1 MFETPKPRWDTL
13 AGRVLDDFFAQV
25 ANQLP
30 NYRSPLTVL
39 GSTPIQLC
47 LDAEFASADVDVMVF
62 AEVETLRRLAHTP
75 SSERGRYHV
84 QVCPPSLFIP
94 SPHYLQRAHMEIR
107 HGLQIVIPH
116 LMDILL
122 AKLHRSR
129 VEGQSGLVA
138 KDLRAF
144 RKVRQMLDGNPSSEQ
159 MVAELQNCEAHL
171 RTPLD
176 GTLNSFKL
184 NVLDLFEQV
193 YGRTLNIAA
202 EIAVPQPPP
211 IEIAELGLDQLDPVR
226 P

>member
-13 AGRVLDDFFAQV
+13 AGRVLDGFFERV
-25 ANQLP
+25 ADQLP
-30 NYRSPLTVL
+30 NYNAPLTIF
-39 GSTPIQLC
+39 GSAPIQLC

-62 AEVETLRRLAHTP
+62 AKVEMLRKLAHTP
-75 SSERGRYHV
+75 ASERERYHV
-84 QVCPPSLFIP
+84 QVCPPSMFIP
-94 SPHYLQRAHMEIR
+94 APHYLQRAHVETR
-107 HGLQIVIPH
+107 HGLQIVVPH

-144 RKVRQMLDGNPSSEQ
+144 RKVRQMLEDHPNSEQ
-159 MVAELQNCEAHL
+159 MVSELQNCEAYF
-171 RTPLD
+171 RAPLD

-193 YGRTLNIAA
+193 YGRCLDIAE
-202 EIAVPQPPP
+202 EIAVPKPPSV
-211 IEIAELGLDQLDPVR
+211 EMVELGLDKLNPVR